1 MLRQRLDSIQFSWV
15 SNGERWD
22 QAETAVPRSVEV
34 RHAGAR
40 PMDLEPPNGGGTER
54 PDAGN
59 GRQPARTLLQTLTD
73 RTFTSE
79 CDNAYIVDS
88 PGLLM
93 VLS

>member
-1 MLRQRLDSIQFSWV
+1 MDVRPSGVRSMGMDTRPTSMYGSEQR
-15 SNGERWD
+15 
-22 QAETAVPRSVEV
+22 
-34 RHAGAR
+34 
-40 PMDLEPPNGGGTER
+40 GGTER

-59 GRQPARTLLQTLTD
+59 GHQPARTLLQTLTN

-88 PGLLM
+88 PGSLM